1 MELNQLRH
9 FLTAARLRNLTLA
22 ARELDIS
29 QPALSKSIRLLEQQL
44 GATLFERGR
53 FGVRLTPL
61 GDAVLM
67 HSQAIEAQTQSLKTQ
82 VEGLKR
88 GYSGLVR
95 IGCGAS
101 AATALIPLALSRLA
115 KKRPDVKFDVL
126 YGLNRSLLPWVRSGE
141 IEFALSFAPTFSGDS
156 DLVYEPLYQ
165 ERLHRCAYW
174 TSFGGRSQRWRRQAC
189 DLQVGIVA
197 RPPTGSV
204 VVSKYFPFARHRST
218 RYHRRDRL
226 HRLDEIAGGLQRFRD
241 HSSSR
246 SDLLGREAWGVGGA
260 QDRPSQMVGI
270 RWHHAAAAR
279 HPVAGEFRTRRRNQG
294 CGRWRPIPRTQ
305 VRFETLTAATSRP
318 TLFRT

>member
-53 FGVRLTPL
+53 FGVRLTRL
-61 GDAVLM
+61 GDAVLI

-101 AATALIPLALSRLA
+101 AATTLIPLALSRLA
-115 KKRPDVKFDVL
+115 KKRPDVRFNVL
-126 YGLNRSLLPWVRSGE
+126 YGLNRSLLPWVRGGE

-156 DLVYEPLYQ
+156 DLVYEPLYN
-165 ERLHRCAYW
+165 EIGC
-174 TSFGGRSQRWRRQAC
+174 
-189 DLQVGIVA
+189 IVA
-197 RPPTGSV
+197 RTGHPLAGTRNVGAAKLATCKWILSQSLPLDRLWFQNIFLSHGINPPDITVETDSTVLMTSLVASSDFVTILPRDLFFREEMHGSLVEIKSEVARWSGSV
-204 VVSKYFPFARHRST
+204 
-218 RYHRRDRL
+218 
-226 HRLDEIAGGLQRFRD
+226 
-241 HSSSR
+241 
-246 SDLLGREAWGVGGA
+246 
-260 QDRPSQMVGI
+260 GI
-270 RWHHAAAAR
+270 
-279 HPVAGEFRTRRRNQG
+279 TRRRRG
-294 CGRWRPIPRTQ
+294 TLSPASSALVDEIKCVASEGISR
-305 VRFETLTAATSRP
+305 VRKSVLNG
-318 TLFRT
+318 